1 MALLVVPRERAAFVA
16 QFGGIVEH
24 TPWVA
29 ERAFDAGL
37 PEDADTVEGL
47 ARALAAALRTGTETE
62 LRCVIDAHPD
72 LAGRLAAAKM
82 LTVESTVEQSSA
94 GLDTLTEAEKARFT
108 ALNDAYKARFGFVF
122 IMAVRGRTKA
132 DILEAFERRLTND
145 ADAEFE
151 EALRQIERIVHLRL
165 AALAEAGG

>member
-1 MALLVVPRERAAFVA
+1 MVARERAAFVA

-29 ERAFDAGL
+29 ERAFDTGL

-47 ARALAAALRTGTETE
+47 ARALACALRAGTEGE

-82 LTVESTVEQSSA
+82 LTAESTAEQSSA
-94 GLDTLTEAEKARFT
+94 GLDALTEEEKARFT

-122 IMAVRGRTKA
+122 IMAVRGRTKD
-132 DILEAFERRLTND
+132 DILEAFERRLAND
-145 ADAEFE
+145 AGTEFE
-151 EALRQIERIVHLRL
+151 EAIRQIERIVQLRL
-165 AALAEAGG
+165 AALAEAEG